1 MLQLCYLGIAFAAVF
16 YVVFGIAVRFMDLND
31 KSRNLARLVIIIS
44 SLTIVM
50 LSSLVSSFL
59 NLRVGI
65 YLHGILSLIL
75 FVVSVFILL
84 SIIVELHNINTKI
97 KIRRF
102 MVLFDKVERF
112 INEGKTQEE
121 IMFYLTEIQKL
132 TRKEASDFLI
142 FISDPTNHQ
151 FLTDVNEQI
160 QEAKLLAKQN
170 K

>member
-16 YVVFGIAVRFMDLND
+16 YVVFGIAVRLMDLND

-160 QEAKLLAKQN
+160 QAAKLLAKQN

>member
-16 YVVFGIAVRFMDLND
+16 YVVFGIAVRLMDLND

-132 TRKEASDFLI
+132 TRKEASDFLM

-160 QEAKLLAKQN
+160 QAAKLLAKQN

>member
-16 YVVFGIAVRFMDLND
+16 YVVFGIAVRLMDLND

-160 QEAKLLAKQN
+160 QAAKILAKQN

>member
-16 YVVFGIAVRFMDLND
+16 YVVFGIAVRLMDLTD
-31 KSRNLARLVIIIS
+31 KSRNFARLIILIS

-50 LSSLVSSFL
+50 LSSMFSSIL

-65 YLHGILSLIL
+65 YLQGILSLIL
-75 FVVSVFILL
+75 FAVSVFILS
-84 SIIVELHNINTKI
+84 SIIVELHHINTKI

-102 MVLFDKVERF
+102 MVLFDKVDKF

-132 TRKEASDFLI
+132 TRKEANDFLI
-142 FISDPTNHQ
+142 FISDPINHQ
-151 FLTDVNEQI
+151 FLVDVNAQI
-160 QEAKLLAKQN
+160 QAAKLVAKQN